1 MRTPIGNFQ
10 LKFALPLLAIATIL
24 PWPCDVAYAVPAFAV
39 QTGQPCEACHI
50 GAFGPQLT
58 PFGRAFKIGGYTQ
71 GGGQGP
77 EIPLAL
83 TAIGS
88 PDNDATSTIRLRPLT
103 APTRLHAWAVM
114 PLWQNEAWQHEIA
127 LPEVPSCRDIIR
139 FDHTCELP
147 GRRFV
152 DPVVEPLVVN
162 AKRLKMSS
170 DLYGPRQQILDGG
183 FSRITDRVA
192 GRHRQTP
199 IDFQMEFHKCTV
211 TCVAGSYVMNGAD
224 ARARK
229 NHSPNALTV
238 GFGKLSIKQL
248 RKHLTRDV
256 AGVPHDISRDCEC
269 DRRIGTFPTS

>member
-1 MRTPIGNFQ
+1 
-10 LKFALPLLAIATIL
+10 
-24 PWPCDVAYAVPAFAV
+24 
-39 QTGQPCEACHI
+39 
-50 GAFGPQLT
+50 
-58 PFGRAFKIGGYTQ
+58 
-71 GGGQGP
+71 
-77 EIPLAL
+77 
-83 TAIGS
+83 
-88 PDNDATSTIRLRPLT
+88 
-103 APTRLHAWAVM
+103 M

-127 LPEVPSCRDIIR
+127 LPEVPSYREIIR
-139 FDHTCELP
+139 FDRTCESP

-162 AKRLKMSS
+162 AERLKMSG

-183 FSRITDRVA
+183 FGRITDRVA